1 MTRPILT
8 SPIKSRPVKRAEV
21 SPLYLEGQ
29 GEINMTIA
37 VWTGMFDPITNGH
50 LDIAT
55 RAAKLFDKLIIG
67 IFDTTGRH
75 VLFTTEERV
84 KMAKEATRNISN
96 IEVQTFTGLAAD
108 YAKSVGARTLIRG
121 LRMSSDFEREFEMAL
136 MNKQL
141 YPELDT
147 VCLMTCLEY
156 QFVTANTLK
165 EVVSLGGS
173 VDSMVPENVAK
184 ALKKKYL
191 EQKITF

>member
-1 MTRPILT
+1 MTL
-8 SPIKSRPVKRAEV
+8 
-21 SPLYLEGQ
+21 
-29 GEINMTIA
+29 A
-37 VWTGMFDPITNGH
+37 VWAGMFDPITNGH
-50 LDIAT
+50 IDIAT

-67 IFDTTGRH
+67 ILDTTGRH

-84 KMAKEATRNISN
+84 KMAKEATKHVSN
-96 IEVQTFTGLAAD
+96 IEVETFTGLAAD

-136 MNKQL
+136 MNQQL

-156 QFVTANTLK
+156 QFVAASTLK
-165 EVVSLGGS
+165 EVASLGGNAG
-173 VDSMVPENVAK
+173 SMVPEYVAK
-184 ALKKKYL
+184 ALKKKSL

>member
-1 MTRPILT
+1 MT
-8 SPIKSRPVKRAEV
+8 V
-21 SPLYLEGQ
+21 
-29 GEINMTIA
+29 A
-37 VWTGMFDPITNGH
+37 VYAGTFDPITNGH
-50 LDIAT
+50 LDIAI
-55 RAAKLFDKLIIG
+55 RSAHIFDKLIIG
-67 IFDTTGRH
+67 IYDSTGEKRT
-75 VLFTTEERV
+75 LFTTEERV
-84 KMAKEATRNISN
+84 KMAKGATKNISN

-147 VCLMTCLEY
+147 VCLMTCLEC

-173 VDSMVPENVAK
+173 VGSMVPENVAK
-184 ALKKKYL
+184 ALKKKSL

>member
-1 MTRPILT
+1 MT
-8 SPIKSRPVKRAEV
+8 VA
-21 SPLYLEGQ
+21 LYAG
-29 GEINMTIA
+29 T
-37 VWTGMFDPITNGH
+37 FDPITNGH
-50 LDIAT
+50 LDIAI
-55 RAAKLFDKLIIG
+55 RASRLFDKLIIG
-67 IFDTTGRH
+67 IYDNTVGKRI
-75 VLFTTEERV
+75 LFTTEERV
-84 KMAKEATRNISN
+84 KMASEATKDYPN
-96 IEVQTFTGLAAD
+96 IEVQSFTGMTVD
-108 YAKSVGARTLIRG
+108 YARTIGAQTLVRG

-173 VDSMVPENVAK
+173 VDSMVPEYVAK